1 MPLLLGNCQEVG
13 IVDRLEISV
22 PGHVVQPG
30 DCPLCGQHQV
40 CNVHWREDH
49 FTPYDLEFIRTQED
63 VPPHHNVFPGG
74 TPGAFQP
81 HLVVFVDHPDFT
93 FEGLEQTLR
102 RRVRLHNNP
111 DTRTLSV
118 RLVSLTKRSM
128 ISKMGTKHFRPMVER
143 WRWLEPTFAP
153 AVQFRTLHNSWRSRT
168 M

>member
-40 CNVHWREDH
+40 CNVHWREDR

-63 VPPHHNVFPGG
+63 VPPRHNVFPGG

-102 RRVRLHNNP
+102 RRVRLHNNQAFSP
-111 DTRTLSV
+111 EGGAMAVARAHVCAGRPVQDAAQFVAHTDALS
-118 RLVSLTKRSM
+118 RARFL
-128 ISKMGTKHFRPMVER
+128 IFR
-143 WRWLEPTFAP
+143 AP
-153 AVQFRTLHNSWRSRT
+153 
-168 M
+168 